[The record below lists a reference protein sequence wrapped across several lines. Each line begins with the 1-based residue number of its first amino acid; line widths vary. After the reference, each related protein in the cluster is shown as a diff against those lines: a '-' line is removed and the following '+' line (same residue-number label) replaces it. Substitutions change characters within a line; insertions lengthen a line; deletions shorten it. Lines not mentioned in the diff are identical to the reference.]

1 MKELESKRKSRRA
14 VRPVR
19 VQNPRGHAQG
29 NQKIV
34 PGFVEQIG
42 F

>member
-1 MKELESKRKSRRA
+1 MKELRQPKRKS
-14 VRPVR
+14 PVR

-29 NQKIV
+29 NHKIV